1 MGLMPQWEF
10 GESEDNEKVLKILQT
25 TCSSVSCSRWQSVLR
40 LGTPCQWEVWKCLA
54 GSHLLSLPNSELR
67 LWPSTQKKWKTL
79 NSFMPEFKNCLMK
92 KYSLW
97 LPYLLWKVE
106 DKKKSAMIYTKH
118 KTKKQG
124 HVQISFISGYDI
136 LGYNTP
142 NYLFQNNKNI
152 AISDTVRDH
161 FKTLSKRSV

>member
-1 MGLMPQWEF
+1 
-10 GESEDNEKVLKILQT
+10 
-25 TCSSVSCSRWQSVLR
+25 
-40 LGTPCQWEVWKCLA
+40 
-54 GSHLLSLPNSELR
+54 
-67 LWPSTQKKWKTL
+67 
-79 NSFMPEFKNCLMK
+79 MK

-118 KTKKQG
+118 KNKKKQG
-124 HVQISFISGYDI
+124 HVHISFISGYNT
-136 LGYNTP
+136 LGYNIP

-152 AISDTVRDH
+152 AISDTVGAH